1 MHEAV
6 AADRSIYLV
15 HWSSRVLSPSSS
27 SSTSLSLL
35 SLSAHWHP
43 ALQKSRFL
51 EPCDLFLSHR
61 QIDSDPSRR
70 PAGPTHAR
78 KIINSSSPTT
88 RKNYQLLRTGRPEPI
103 GPIHPLVMFG
113 SLGYAR

>member
-1 MHEAV
+1 MRPLQLTGAFIWSTGPHEY
-6 AADRSIYLV
+6 SL
-15 HWSSRVLSPSSS
+15 LLLLLL
-27 SSTSLSLL
+27 LSLL

-103 GPIHPLVMFG
+103 GPIDPLVKHVWF
-113 SLGYAR
+113 STLAREY